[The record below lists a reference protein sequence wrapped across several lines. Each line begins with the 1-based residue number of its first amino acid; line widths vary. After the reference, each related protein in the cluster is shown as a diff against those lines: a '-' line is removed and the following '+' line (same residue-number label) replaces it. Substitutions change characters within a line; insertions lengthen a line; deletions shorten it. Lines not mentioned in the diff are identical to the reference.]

1 MNFKVKKA
9 YYRLFSV
16 FLSLVMIVI
25 SVPIVSIGANAVDE
39 DFSGIWLFNNVKYDA
54 KFIHINDNNGTNQ
67 EGEIIELN
75 NYNKYWAL
83 RWYIISVGGGYYKI
97 ESVISHKVLTAP
109 TGYNNDIVTQT
120 TYTGANTQ
128 LWKFIKQSD
137 GTYKISPKSNHNC
150 YLVAGAVYSGF
161 DQDLEIRSAQT
172 DNTDKWNL
180 IDINYQY
187 HASIQHYYDGGYYWR
202 FIGVPSDIQNYQNI
216 CSQILLELFNVKVT
230 YSVKLFE
237 SSADVCKGDYNTTAE
252 CTHKDYPYG
261 PTIDH
266 KTPDILRSNITYT
279 YGDGNMT
286 TARVI
291 WTGHVLSPNMSSFNT
306 GDNTILMTIGM
317 VTDSQNNYSN
327 HPSSVIFN
335 QRIYTLLHETSHF
348 LGAVDHYC
356 YENPVGACSNNNCF
370 RCKKNSNPPN
380 CLMTGPVLD
389 LATRLNNG
397 TLSGTYC
404 SYCTGNT
411 YDHSIAKHLSDHH

>member
-16 FLSLVMIVI
+16 LLSLVMIVI

-39 DFSGIWLFNNVKYDA
+39 DFSGIWLFNNVKYDT

-67 EGEIIELN
+67 EGEIIELH

-150 YLVAGAVYSGF
+150 YLVAGAIYSGF

-187 HASIQHYYDGGYYWR
+187 HASIQHYYDFGYSNR
-202 FIGVPSDIQNYQNI
+202 FWNVGSDISDYQDV
-216 CSQILLELFNVKVT
+216 CSDILSQLFNVKVT
-230 YSVKLFE
+230 YSVKSFY
-237 SSADVCKGDYNTTAE
+237 SSADYCFDGDE
-252 CTHKDYPYG
+252 CATHKTHSSLRNNIISMYG
-261 PTIDH
+261 
-266 KTPDILRSNITYT
+266 
-279 YGDGNMT
+279 GGNAT

-291 WTGHVLSPNMSSFNT
+291 WTGHTLEENMSNYQTGSETIVITVNT
-306 GDNTILMTIGM
+306 VADYTPPETSE
-317 VTDSQNNYSN
+317 DSAN
-327 HPSSVIFN
+327 IFN
-335 QRIYTLLHETSHF
+335 QRIYTLLHETSHV
-348 LGAVDHYC
+348 LGAFDHSCNNKSSYDCGNPGC
-356 YENPVGACSNNNCF
+356 YKCYVLSDDQGNCIMKDLF
-370 RCKKNSNPPN
+370 
-380 CLMTGPVLD
+380 LD
-389 LATRLNNG
+389 LNEKLQNND
-397 TLSGTYC
+397 LSEIYC
-404 SYCTGNT
+404 GHCMGR
-411 YDHSIAKHLSDHH
+411 AKKDGIPRHLSNHH